1 MGEGTAHGVEEH
13 QVAGLQ
19 FGLVDGFA
27 GLADLARTAGQV
39 EAESFLEDMA
49 DEARNVWDAMQGV
62 FADGFST
69 PDLSKPG
76 SGVTMIGT
84 DAFGDRVVEKLRSM
98 PRV

>member
-1 MGEGTAHGVEEH
+1 MIGS
-13 QVAGLQ
+13 VAMML
-19 FGLVDGFA
+19 
-27 GLADLARTAGQV
+27 
-39 EAESFLEDMA
+39 ENSFDMA